1 MNSRGIKA
9 TWHRL
14 KEGSPGSRFQDEY
27 RAHEGNRRGKWG
39 RVLWMGVGV
48 VIVAVGI
55 VGLPAPGPGFL
66 VIAIGAALLA
76 RESLVV
82 ARATDWVELR
92 LRQAL
97 KWARAW
103 WKDAALAARAA
114 VALCA
119 LALAGLTGYLA
130 YLRFFT

>member
-1 MNSRGIKA
+1 
-9 TWHRL
+9 
-14 KEGSPGSRFQDEY
+14 
-27 RAHEGNRRGKWG
+27 
-39 RVLWMGVGV
+39 VLWIGVGV

-55 VGLPAPGPGFL
+55 VALPAPGPGFL
-66 VIAIGAALLA
+66 VIALGAALLA

-82 ARATDWVELR
+82 ARAADWVELR
-92 LRQAL
+92 LREAL

-103 WKDAALAARAA
+103 WKGAALAARAA

-119 LALAGLTGYLA
+119 LGLAGLTGYLA